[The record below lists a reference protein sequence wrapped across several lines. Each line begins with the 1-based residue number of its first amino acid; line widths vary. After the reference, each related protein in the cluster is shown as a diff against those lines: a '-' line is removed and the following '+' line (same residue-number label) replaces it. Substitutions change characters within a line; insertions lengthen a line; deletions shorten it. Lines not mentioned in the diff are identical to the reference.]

1 MRRGY
6 FQSGSVGGFLGD
18 RLERGHSIS
27 VVLIIKK
34 IKIENKNKN
43 KRGTRLKSLSVSKAL
58 QIMANLTKFAMLSN
72 ARAVTSTLGRTT
84 YLDNIS
90 LKLHLT

>member
-34 IKIENKNKN
+34 IKIENKN